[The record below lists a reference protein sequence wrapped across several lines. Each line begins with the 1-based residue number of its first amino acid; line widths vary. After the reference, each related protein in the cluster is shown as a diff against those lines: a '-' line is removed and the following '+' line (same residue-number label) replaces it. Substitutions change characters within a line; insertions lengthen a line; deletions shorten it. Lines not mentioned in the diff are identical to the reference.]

1 MREFSVQFR
10 DVTKLLCQDDKHT
23 VKVGEPDLPVAA
35 VEQGKQV
42 SDNDFTKFSI
52 TPSVT
57 RKSGHS
63 GQVGSFHLNQ
73 VLGRYLQS

>member
-1 MREFSVQFR
+1 MAHQYRNTHPDGHCV
-10 DVTKLLCQDDKHT
+10 CQDDKHT
-23 VKVGEPDLPVAA
+23 VNVGEPDLPVAA

-42 SDNDFTKFSI
+42 SDHDFTKFSI

-63 GQVGSFHLNQ
+63 GQ
-73 VLGRYLQS
+73 